1 MASTLNLNPNR
12 AYKGIGNRWSRWAI
26 PHPVF
31 SKSKVWDISQFSFFG
46 FLFNLGPTRC
56 KILPMPLKLD
66 YFFNGTVQT
75 QSSLGNEIEQFKTA
89 VRFLTVMGVTYLIFR
104 LPAAVGNGQEVVKKL
119 SCRCQAVIR
128 LSNAS
133 NLHVF
138 YLKIDTAQKV
148 VMLL

>member
-1 MASTLNLNPNR
+1 MASTPNPNPKQSFQGHR
-12 AYKGIGNRWSRWAI
+12 KWVGRVGKFLSNQRYR
-26 PHPVF
+26 
-31 SKSKVWDISQFSFFG
+31 ISSNFPFMG
-46 FLFNLGPTRC
+46 FPFTLGPTRC

-119 SCRCQAVIR
+119 CGYSCQAVIR
-128 LSNAS
+128 QQSHAS
-133 NLHVF
+133 ILPI
-138 YLKIDTAQKV
+138 K
-148 VMLL
+148 